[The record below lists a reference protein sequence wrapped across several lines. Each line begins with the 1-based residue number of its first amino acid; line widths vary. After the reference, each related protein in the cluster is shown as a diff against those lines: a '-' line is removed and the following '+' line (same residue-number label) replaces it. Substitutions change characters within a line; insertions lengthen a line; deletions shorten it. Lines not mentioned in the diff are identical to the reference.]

1 MTSPPFTDDDLWQEG
16 AEIED
21 VIDLHPLAE
30 AARPEK
36 LKPGDVGD
44 WIWPSDN
51 DFAIPLLLKDVQ
63 PRGLEL
69 PTNRWGTK
77 ARRDRMA
84 GGTFHFFTD
93 DYRFEG
99 LWKNP
104 AQVVNS
110 GCNAVAEPNI
120 STNDEMPFAVFLW
133 HLYRKRWLSRYWQSY
148 GIEVW
153 ADLAVAPRYRQH
165 ALLGVPKGWKAY
177 TSYAFGNHGID
188 QVLEEAEL
196 AKERAGTDEILLWVV
211 CGEGSDLDI
220 CQNHGWVGTVGHQQ
234 SYLRNVGGKKSVKP
248 PEVSILAHR
257 APIPCR
263 SLLDYQ
269 KRR

>member
-1 MTSPPFTDDDLWQEG
+1 MTSPPFTDDDLWPEG
-16 AEIED
+16 VKIED

-36 LKPGDVGD
+36 LKASDVGD

-51 DFAIPLLLKDVQ
+51 NFAIPLLLKDVQ

-84 GGTFHFFTD
+84 GGSYHFFTD
-93 DYRFEG
+93 DYRFEA

-104 AQVVNS
+104 AQLVNS
-110 GCNAVAEPNI
+110 GCNAVAECNF

-148 GIEVW
+148 GVEIW
-153 ADLAVAPRYRQH
+153 ADLAVASRYRKY
-165 ALLGVPKGWKAY
+165 ALLGVPKGWRAY
-177 TSYAFGNHGID
+177 ASYAHGDHGIEA
-188 QVLEEAEL
+188 VIEEAAL
-196 AKERAGTDEILLWVV
+196 AEERAGTDEILLWVV
-211 CGEGSDLDI
+211 CGEESDLEVCRDR
-220 CQNHGWVGTVGHQQ
+220 GWIGTPAHQQ
-234 SYLRNVGGKKSVKP
+234 AHLRNVGGKKAAKL
-248 PEVSILAHR
+248 PEVSILTHKK
-257 APIPCR
+257 PIPCR
-263 SLLDYQ
+263 TLEEYV
-269 KRR
+269 KT